1 MNLISV
7 VVPVYNVEKYLDRC
21 VESVLNQTHK
31 DFELLLVDDG
41 SLDNCP
47 RMCDEWAKKD
57 ERIKV
62 FHKSNGGLSSARN
75 YGLDR
80 AKGDYI
86 AFVDSDDFVQPDYL
100 NYLYQA
106 LKEREGDLVICDYL
120 HFSTQNEVVAF
131 KEDLKIL
138 KEYDNYTVFLDDE
151 YLLGTCNAKKIV
163 VWNKLYKKELFNDIR
178 FPEGEIH
185 EDTATYYKFLYLSR
199 KTVYINNA
207 LYFYYDNPV
216 GTMGKPFTEKRL
228 NEFFFFFEQAD
239 FFEKIALQDERY
251 AFFSREIYKN
261 ATVTFYWRAKNNPSF
276 DFKNNEKA
284 KCIKKRL
291 KPYVKDKLPF
301 GCTNID
307 VYEFYFGKHNPLLR
321 IRYFFYKM
329 KRRFRIKILKKDG

>member
-1 MNLISV
+1 MISV
-7 VVPVYNVEKYLDRC
+7 IVPVYGVEKYLDRC
-21 VESVLNQTHK
+21 VESVLNQTYK
-31 DFELLLVDDG
+31 NFELLLVDDG

-86 AFVDSDDFVQPDYL
+86 AFVDSDDFVHPDYL
-100 NYLYQA
+100 NLLYSAIMQA
-106 LKEREGDLVICDYL
+106 NADIAICD
-120 HFSTQNEVVAF
+120 FKRFTQESEIKVE
-131 KEDLKIL
+131 KEEIREIS
-138 KEYDNYTVFLDDE
+138 EYDNYAIFKVDKNFPNGVYDL
-151 YLLGTCNAKKIV
+151 KKEV
-163 VWNKLYKKELFNDIR
+163 LWNKLYKKELFSEIK

-216 GTMGKPFTEKRL
+216 GTMGKLFTEKRL

-251 AFFSREIYKN
+251 ASFSREIYKN